1 MKLGFM
7 EYAGYKADN
16 SGLRKKA
23 EKLHKKLESKKH
35 TQLTEGEGLKL
46 IHELEVHQIELEL
59 QNEELLLAKAEL
71 QETTEK
77 YVELYDFAPNG
88 YLTLS
93 REGKILNLNF
103 NGAKMLGKERS
114 KLINSRF
121 SFFISGQTIET
132 FNTFFEKTF
141 TGNRKETCEV
151 ALVNNGSSSKHA
163 LLTGIITENKEQ
175 CFVTAVDITD
185 RKLSEEALMHS
196 KNELQKYWDSDIAAI
211 YIASVDGDLINF
223 NPTFRK
229 LFGIDEEMYPEQL
242 SMLRFYK
249 NPGDRTV
256 LIRKVTENGK
266 VENYELDFI
275 QSNGG
280 HIHAIINANG
290 IYDEAGKLIGIRG
303 FIVDITER
311 KLAEQELIKQSQ
323 AINQSPVSILIT
335 DINGNIEYANPKVAE
350 ITGYTIDEL
359 IGKNSRIFSLGNKTK
374 KEYQDLW
381 ETISSGNIWVGEF
394 QNKKKDGTLYWES
407 ASISPIINEKGVV
420 TNYVAVKEDVTKR
433 KQIEK
438 EIARNEKELKRA
450 QQITHVGSWHL
461 NVETNEVKW
470 TEELYKMYGFD
481 PLLPPPL
488 YTDHMRL
495 FTAESWELLSA
506 SLAKTAET
514 GIPYELE
521 LKTVRKDGSNGW
533 MWARGEAEFDKEGK
547 IIGLSGAA
555 QDISQRKLMEEE
567 LLRAK
572 EKAEESDRLKS
583 AFLANMSHEIRT
595 PMNGILGFAELLK
608 EPNLRSEKQQEY
620 IAIIE
625 RSGERMLNI
634 INEIIDI
641 SRIQSGQMP
650 VNFSDV
656 DLNKCID
663 DCYKFFEPEAA
674 KRNLELK
681 RAVAFQQGEA
691 RIKTDFIKLNS
702 ALVNLIKNAFKYTQK
717 GSIEFGYKLN
727 DAKTALKFYVKDTGI
742 GIPVDRQ
749 VAIFERF
756 IQADIEDKMAQQGA
770 GLGLTITKAYIEML
784 GGKIWVE
791 SAVGKGSTFYFT
803 LPYKPVKL
811 SQYKIAESKELK
823 QITNLKLLI
832 VEDDDA
838 SCQWLKHTMKEL
850 AKEIFAVKTGN
861 EAIEVCHNNTDIDLI
876 LMDIQLPGMNGY
888 EATRK
893 IREFDKN
900 VVIIAQ
906 TAFALSGDR
915 EKSIEA
921 GCDDYV
927 SKPINNVE
935 LHKLIEKYFGK

>member
-1 MKLGFM
+1 M

-71 QETTEK
+71 QEIKEK
-77 YVELYDFAPNG
+77 YVELYDYAPSG
-88 YLTLS
+88 FFTLS
-93 REGKILNLNF
+93 RVGKIMKLNF
-103 NGAKMLGKERS
+103 AGAKMLGKERS
-114 KLINSRF
+114 KLLNSGF
-121 SFFISGQTIET
+121 NFFISRQSTET
-132 FNTFFEKTF
+132 FNAFFEKTI
-141 TGNRKETCEV
+141 TGNRKESCEV
-151 ALVNNGSSSKHA
+151 ALTNNGSLTKHA
-163 LLTGIITENKEQ
+163 LLTGIIAENKEQ

-256 LIRKVTENGK
+256 LISKVTENGK

-280 HIHAIINANG
+280 LIHAIINANG

-303 FIVDITER
+303 FIVDI
-311 KLAEQELIKQSQ
+311 
-323 AINQSPVSILIT
+323 
-335 DINGNIEYANPKVAE
+335 
-350 ITGYTIDEL
+350 
-359 IGKNSRIFSLGNKTK
+359 
-374 KEYQDLW
+374 
-381 ETISSGNIWVGEF
+381 
-394 QNKKKDGTLYWES
+394 
-407 ASISPIINEKGVV
+407 
-420 TNYVAVKEDVTKR
+420 TKR

-461 NVETNEVKW
+461 DLETNEVKW

-495 FTAESWELLSA
+495 FTAESWELLSS

-567 LLRAK
+567 LVRAK

-727 DAKTALKFYVKDTGI
+727 DANTALKFYVKDTGI
-742 GIPVDRQ
+742 GIPGDRQ

-838 SCQWLKHTMKEL
+838 SCQWLKHTLKEL

-861 EAIEVCHNNTDIDLI
+861 EAIEVCQNNTDIDLI

-921 GCDDYV
+921 GCDDYI
-927 SKPINNVE
+927 SKPINNVQ
-935 LHKLIEKYFGK
+935 LHMLIEKYFGK